1 MSKSKKL
8 LAENTVIVW
17 NDISVGEYRNF
28 FEQTIGKDFGRSV
41 GNMDFQTQLFTQAGK
56 TLKEAVEEHFHP
68 SGQKNMEEMLVEQF
82 LNIIIQK
89 TNI

>member
-41 GNMDFQTQLFTQAGK
+41 GNMDFQT
-56 TLKEAVEEHFHP
+56 
-68 SGQKNMEEMLVEQF
+68 
-82 LNIIIQK
+82 
-89 TNI
+89 